1 VRRRRGSRGARRIAR
16 GAAAV
21 AITALGLA
29 ARQSSS
35 RAEPYRLRADAF
47 AEAPPAAGF
56 VALSGEARERGDLR
70 LDAEALVWTGV
81 VEDEQG
87 GGEARGEAV
96 VASVRVGDAARRAD
110 VTFGRQLYYGGAIRP
125 THFDGARAAV
135 RSAEGGEIEA
145 FGGIPVQPGH
155 AGRTHDWLLG
165 YRFTHRAED
174 VGRFGFSFLQQRD
187 GGRRAREELGV
198 EGTMFGGE
206 VIALTGT
213 AALDVLRGGLA
224 EARASFTVQDGV
236 DRLELFG
243 VRRSPSRMLPATS
256 LFAAIGS
263 WDTQA
268 LGTSGSW
275 RVAPRLDLHG
285 MLTVEDVARS
295 LGATQLARAELRLD
309 DEGRGAIGLEGR
321 RVWMPDTSWSGG
333 RAYGRIPLLRDVAGS
348 AEVEVAVPDEPGDR
362 GAVWPWGLLALRWVP
377 APWLEAAAG
386 VEASASPAHAS
397 SVGGLARV
405 SGQWGAP

>member
-1 VRRRRGSRGARRIAR
+1 MGIGRGRGIAGR
-16 GAAAV
+16 VIALAAAALAV
-21 AITALGLA
+21 AVP
-29 ARQSSS
+29 ARAV

-70 LDAEALVWTGV
+70 FDAEALVWTGV
-81 VEDEQG
+81 VEDEAG

-96 VASVRVGDAARRAD
+96 VASVKVGDAARRAD
-110 VTFGRQLYYGGAIRP
+110 VTFGRQLYFGGAIRP
-125 THFDGARAAV
+125 THFDGLRGAL

-155 AGRTHDWLLG
+155 AGRGDDWLVG

-206 VIALTGT
+206 AVALTGT

-224 EARASFTVQDGV
+224 EARAALTVQDGV

-243 VRRSPSRMLPATS
+243 VQRSPSRMLPATS

-268 LGTSGSW
+268 LGASGSW
-275 RVAPRLDLHG
+275 RAAPRLDLYA
-285 MLTVEDVARS
+285 MATVEDVARS
-295 LGATQLARAELRLD
+295 LGATQLLRAELRLD
-309 DEGRGAIGLEGR
+309 DDGRGAVGVEGR
-321 RVWMPDTSWSGG
+321 RVSMPDTSWTGG
-333 RAYGRIPLLRDVAGS
+333 RIFGRVPIAADVSSS
-348 AEVEVAVPDEPGDR
+348 AEVEVAVPDEPRDR
-362 GAVWPWGLLALRWVP
+362 GEVWPWGLLALRWVP
-377 APWLEAAAG
+377 EPWLEAAAG
-386 VEASASPAHAS
+386 VEASASPANAS
-397 SVGGLARV
+397 SIGGLARI